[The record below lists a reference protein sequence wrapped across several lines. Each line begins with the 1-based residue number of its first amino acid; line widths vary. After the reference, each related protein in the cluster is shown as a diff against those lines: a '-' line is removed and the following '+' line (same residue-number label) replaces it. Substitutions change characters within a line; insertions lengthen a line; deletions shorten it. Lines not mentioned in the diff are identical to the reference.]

1 MEINKKKTLN
11 KYENL
16 FFYLPLI
23 RLADCMLHSL
33 HGFTGGVGVW
43 GIFQCEWNGDGKT
56 MRLEIAKWLQ
66 GIIRLICLLV
76 Y

>member
-1 MEINKKKTLN
+1 
-11 KYENL
+11 
-16 FFYLPLI
+16 
-23 RLADCMLHSL
+23 MLHSL
-33 HGFTGGVGVW
+33 HGFTGGGVVGVW
-43 GIFQCEWNGDGKT
+43 GIFQCEWNGYGKT